1 MDDTITKLLRG
12 VARGEISVDDARKSL
27 EDASLTEEQMELA
40 IDKGVFTEADMG
52 SIVSA
57 KLAPSGASYLTT
69 FFFIWGIFWSCYWM
83 FSLIYGLANDW
94 DQRQLAFHLAIGVTT
109 LILMGLV
116 YLRFILPDTIIV
128 KHAINKF
135 IPEHQKDWKEYKM

>member
-1 MDDTITKLLRG
+1 MIQLPKLRG

-57 KLAPSGASYLTT
+57 KLAPSGASYLTM
-69 FFFIWGIFWSCYWM
+69 FFLHLGYF
-83 FSLIYGLANDW
+83 LVLLLDVLAN
-94 DQRQLAFHLAIGVTT
+94 
-109 LILMGLV
+109 
-116 YLRFILPDTIIV
+116 LRTCKRLGSRG
-128 KHAINKF
+128 N
-135 IPEHQKDWKEYKM
+135 